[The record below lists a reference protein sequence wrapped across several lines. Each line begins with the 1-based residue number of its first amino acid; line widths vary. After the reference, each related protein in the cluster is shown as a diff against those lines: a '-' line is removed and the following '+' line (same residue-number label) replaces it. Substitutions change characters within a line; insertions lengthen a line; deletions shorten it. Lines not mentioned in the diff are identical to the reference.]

1 METKVFSVTGILD
14 GKKSGKQTRQV
25 EAGSK
30 SAIWNKPKDY
40 GFSKVFSVEERKD

>member
-1 METKVFSVTGILD
+1 MESKVFSVTGVLD

-30 SAIWNKPKDY
+30 AAIWNRPKSF
-40 GFSKVFSVEERKD
+40 GFAKVFSVEEKKD